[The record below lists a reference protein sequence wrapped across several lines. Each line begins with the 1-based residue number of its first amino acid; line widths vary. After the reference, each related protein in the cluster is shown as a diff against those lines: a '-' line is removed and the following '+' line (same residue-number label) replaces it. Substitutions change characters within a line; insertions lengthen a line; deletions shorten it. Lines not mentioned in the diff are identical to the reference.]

1 MSVLFPWPPSIAYGP
16 KQYAIA
22 YGRVKLAGPDTRDVG
37 WVGAF
42 FGKFQETKK
51 KFLDI
56 FLHPESNDCST
67 RKLG

>member
-1 MSVLFPWPPSIAYGP
+1 MP

-22 YGRVKLAGPDTRDVG
+22 YGRVKLAGPDTRGVG
-37 WVGAF
+37 GVGAF

-56 FLHPESNDCST
+56 FLHPDHNEKKE
-67 RKLG
+67 RKEKKQ